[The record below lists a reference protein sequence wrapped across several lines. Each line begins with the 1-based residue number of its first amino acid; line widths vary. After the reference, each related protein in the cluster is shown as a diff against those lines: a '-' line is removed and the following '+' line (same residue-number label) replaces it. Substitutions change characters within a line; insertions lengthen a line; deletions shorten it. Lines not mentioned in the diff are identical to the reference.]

1 MVTDFST
8 QDTLR
13 LSAHDIDFNFDFSG
27 DDLFDRLDR
36 NGNNRLDGNDG
47 FSTQPEG
54 VCIGVDADRDS
65 LTITLGD
72 DDFDFLN
79 VSSIARADW
88 A

>member
-1 MVTDFST
+1 MDDADFT
-8 QDTLR
+8 
-13 LSAHDIDFNFDFSG
+13 FDFSG

-54 VCIGVDADRDS
+54 VRIGVDADRNS

-79 VSSIARADW
+79 VSSIARADFE
-88 A
+88 ASGK